1 MCFSIVRVGD
11 YALPGDLRTGSGV
24 YPRGTA
30 IGLRDALR
38 FFLPS
43 PGFSQTK
50 AKNDSQKNYGEG
62 CSQIVSH
69 RPMTL
74 ANPWRG
80 VCTEATYL
88 AAESF
93 GESTGFLAV
102 AAWLTQ
108 QSRQSCHNQRL
119 CLFPMRCRLGNK
131 AFLGRRTRVQ
141 AKRPEFDAGSIRL
154 RPVARYAPSVAVPQ
168 PSISKAHGRDANKR
182 VPQRGLSKKFRV
194 SVEKSPCSR
203 RGIGAMASTI
213 QTCGIKGG
221 THGDWRV
228 SRCDRVSR
236 RDFVGRVGAVNA
248 GRLVLVAQIP
258 KWLY

>member
-50 AKNDSQKNYGEG
+50 AKNDSQKNHGEG
-62 CSQIVSH
+62 CSQTVSH

-119 CLFPMRCRLGNK
+119 CLFPMRCRLGTK

-154 RPVARYAPSVAVPQ
+154 RPVARYALHQ
-168 PSISKAHGRDANKR
+168 LR
-182 VPQRGLSKKFRV
+182 
-194 SVEKSPCSR
+194 SR
-203 RGIGAMASTI
+203 NL
-213 QTCGIKGG
+213 Q
-221 THGDWRV
+221 
-228 SRCDRVSR
+228 
-236 RDFVGRVGAVNA
+236 
-248 GRLVLVAQIP
+248 
-258 KWLY
+258 